1 MKTLS
6 VRAIVKESWAKFK
19 AEKKG
24 ILIASLAF
32 LIVVNLGNLVPKH
45 SPMLIRGGS
54 NIILTILSTIFS
66 IWFIKTLLKVI
77 DGGKPD
83 FQYLKQIRFRIFWR
97 YFFGSVLYFVVAGA
111 PAMILGFFAVTSF
124 ASGLWVLAFL
134 LGLGAVV
141 YGVYMSLRYLLVPYV
156 LVDDEQISI
165 GRAFKKTAHL
175 TDGVKWKLAQLL
187 IISIIINMIGSI
199 PASIGLL
206 ISLPISYLALLIA
219 YRKLLKA

>member
-1 MKTLS
+1 MSKS
-6 VRAIVKESWAKFK
+6 RR
-19 AEKKG
+19 
-24 ILIASLAF
+24 F
-32 LIVVNLGNLVPKH
+32 LIICSLSALV
-45 SPMLIRGGS
+45 S
-54 NIILTILSTIFS
+54 F
-66 IWFIKTLLKVI
+66 LLFY
-77 DGGKPD
+77 GP
-83 FQYLKQIRFRIFWR
+83 LP
-97 YFFGSVLYFVVAGA
+97 S
-111 PAMILGFFAVTSF
+111 
-124 ASGLWVLAFL
+124 FL

-187 IISIIINMIGSI
+187 IISIIINIIGSI

-219 YRKLLKA
+219 YRTLLKA

>member
-1 MKTLS
+1 M
-6 VRAIVKESWAKFK
+6 V
-19 AEKKG
+19 
-24 ILIASLAF
+24 
-32 LIVVNLGNLVPKH
+32 
-45 SPMLIRGGS
+45 
-54 NIILTILSTIFS
+54 
-66 IWFIKTLLKVI
+66 

-83 FQYLKQIRFRIFWR
+83 FQYLKMVSWRIFWR
-97 YFFGSVLYFVVAGA
+97 YFFGSILYFIV
-111 PAMILGFFAVTSF
+111 AMIPAIVLGFFAVTSF

-187 IISIIINMIGSI
+187 IISIIINIIGSI